1 MSPVTI
7 SDFDQTLS
15 IDSFRYL
22 DSILKRFG
30 EYMSLRYEYPK
41 TDKHD
46 QNFIERGRKLKKILL
61 LSLNKPICSQRQY
74 IKGFNDLIN

>member
-30 EYMSLRYEYPK
+30 EYMSFRYEYPK

-46 QNFIERGRKLKKILL
+46 QISLKEEE
-61 LSLNKPICSQRQY
+61 N
-74 IKGFNDLIN
+74 